1 MANPFFPLGLI
12 GRKFFPQAASPI
24 GKKLRFEIAC
34 FLSIILKSLKAPRSS
49 VALRASW
56 GPGCVIPGWVK
67 GESIGSVSDGAGSCV
82 GAAGSLPEAA
92 GVLGVVRLG

>member
-1 MANPFFPLGLI
+1 MVKPFFPLGLI
-12 GRKFFPQAASPI
+12 GRNFFPRAVSPI

-56 GPGCVIPGWVK
+56 GPGKARLRYPRLGEGLKCWVRVGWGWVVC
-67 GESIGSVSDGAGSCV
+67 GSGWVTAGSR
-82 GAAGSLPEAA
+82 GR
-92 GVLGVVRLG
+92 VRER